1 MISKINEKVGAWL
14 LVDGNTKQL
23 LANELDISTVT
34 LNKKLGGETDWSW
47 SQVCKIADLIGCEL
61 SDLR

>member
-14 LVDGNTKQL
+14 LVDGNTKQQ

-34 LNKKLGGETDWSW
+34 LNKKLGGETEWLW
-47 SQVCKIADLIGCEL
+47 SQVCKVADLIGCEL